1 MLGEI
6 FYWIFNMSIAAAICG
21 LPVIFIRMIKKIPRR
36 VTVWLWLIPFIRM
49 LLPVGIAGKY
59 GLMTFIS
66 QFTTKTVTVY
76 EPDEFFS
83 VSMMNHIMV
92 ADSYEPLTYKTD
104 LLADLFGVAC
114 WIWLVAGLALMIAF
128 FIIYAVTLD
137 ELSDA
142 RRLEGNVYISEKVTS
157 PALYGVLKPR
167 IILPAKYRENELKY
181 ILMHEK
187 AHARRGDNL
196 LRLLA
201 LVTVCVHWFNPLAWL
216 FLKLLFADLELACD
230 EAVLRKCNPEQRKEY
245 AHTLLSAVERT
256 SVFASSFGGAKIRMR
271 VENIL
276 SYKKLSALS
285 AAGMVALLIAIAYI
299 LLTNAA

>member
-21 LPVIFIRMIKKIPRR
+21 LPVCLLRMIKKIPRR

-66 QFTTKTVTVY
+66 RFTTKTVTVY
-76 EPDEFFS
+76 ESDDYIWT
-83 VSMMNHIMV
+83 VMNHIM
-92 ADSYEPLTYKTD
+92 AAESYKPITYKTD
-104 LLADLFGVAC
+104 LLADLFAASA
-114 WIWLVAGLALMIAF
+114 WIWLVVGLALLIAF
-128 FIIYAVTLD
+128 FIICLVTLG
-137 ELSDA
+137 ELRDA
-142 RRLEGNVYISEKVTS
+142 RHFEGNVYISEKVTS
-157 PALYGVLKPR
+157 PALYGVICPR
-167 IILPAKYRENELKY
+167 IILPKEYSANELKY
-181 ILMHEK
+181 ILMHER

-196 LRLLA
+196 VRLLA

-230 EAVLRKCNPEQRKEY
+230 EAVLRRCNAEQRKEY

-256 SVFASSFGGAKIRMR
+256 SVFASTFGGEKIRLR

-276 SYKKLSALS
+276 SYKKLSAIS

>member
-6 FYWIFNMSIAAAICG
+6 FYWIFNMSIAVAICG
-21 LPVIFIRMIKKIPRR
+21 VPVIFIRMIKKIPRR
-36 VTVWLWLIPFIRM
+36 VSVILWLIPYIRM
-49 LLPVGIAGKY
+49 VLPVGIAGKY

-66 QFTTKTVTVY
+66 RFTTKTVTVY
-76 EPDEFFS
+76 ESDDLRWTIT
-83 VSMMNHIMV
+83 NHVMG
-92 ADSYEPLTYKTD
+92 AESYAPLTYKTD
-104 LLADLFGVAC
+104 LLEDLFSAAA
-114 WIWLVAGLALMIAF
+114 WIWLVVGLALLIAF
-128 FIIYAVTLD
+128 FIIYAVTLG
-137 ELSDA
+137 ELRDA
-142 RRLEGNVYISEKVTS
+142 RHIEGNIYTSEKVTS
-157 PALYGVLKPR
+157 PALYGVICPR
-167 IILPAKYRENELKY
+167 IILPKEYAEGELKY
-181 ILMHEK
+181 ILMHER

-196 LRLLA
+196 VRSLA

-230 EAVLRKCNPEQRKEY
+230 EAVLGKCDSAQRKEY

-256 SVFASSFGGAKIRMR
+256 SVFASSFGGAKIRLR

-285 AAGMVALLIAIAYI
+285 AAGMAALLIAIAYI

>member
-6 FYWIFNMSIAAAICG
+6 FYWIFNMSIAASICG
-21 LPVIFIRMIKKIPRR
+21 LPVCLFRMIKKIPRR

-76 EPDEFFS
+76 DGVFYYWTA
-83 VSMMNHIMV
+83 MNHMMA

-128 FIIYAVTLD
+128 FIIYAVTLG

-167 IILPAKYRENELKY
+167 IILPAEYRENELKY
-181 ILMHEK
+181 ILMHER

-196 LRLLA
+196 VRLLA

-285 AAGMVALLIAIAYI
+285 AAGMAALLIAIAYI

>member
-66 QFTTKTVTVY
+66 RFTTKTVTVY
-76 EPDEFFS
+76 DGDFYYWTI
-83 VSMMNHIMV
+83 MNHMMA

-114 WIWLVAGLALMIAF
+114 WIWFVAGLALMIAF
-128 FIIYAVTLD
+128 FIIYAVTLG

-142 RRLEGNVYISEKVTS
+142 RRLEGNVFVSEKVTS

-167 IILPAKYRENELKY
+167 IILPVGYRENELKY
-181 ILMHEK
+181 ILMHER

-196 LRLLA
+196 VRLLA

-230 EAVLRKCNPEQRKEY
+230 ETVLRKCNSEQRKEY
-245 AHTLLSAVERT
+245 AHALLSAVERT
-256 SVFASSFGGAKIRMR
+256 SVFASSFGGAKIRLR

-285 AAGMVALLIAIAYI
+285 AVGMAVLLIAIAYI

>member
-21 LPVIFIRMIKKIPRR
+21 LPVILIRMIKKIPRR

-49 LLPVGIAGKY
+49 LMPVGIAGKY

-66 QFTTKTVTVY
+66 RFTTKTVTVY
-76 EPDEFFS
+76 EPDEFFR
-83 VSMMNHIMV
+83 VSMMNHMMA
-92 ADSYEPLTYKTD
+92 ADSYAPLTYKTD

-114 WIWLVAGLALMIAF
+114 WIWLVVGLALMIAF
-128 FIIYAVTLD
+128 FIIYAVTLG
-137 ELSDA
+137 ELRDA
-142 RRLEGNVYISEKVTS
+142 QHIEENIYISDKVTS
-157 PALYGVLKPR
+157 PALYGVLNSR
-167 IILPAKYRENELKY
+167 IILPKEYPADELKY
-181 ILMHEK
+181 ILMHER
-187 AHARRGDNL
+187 AHAQRGDNL
-196 LRLLA
+196 VRLLA
-201 LVTVCVHWFNPLAWL
+201 LVTVCVHWFNPLVWL
-216 FLKLLFADLELACD
+216 FLKLLFSDLELACD
-230 EAVLRKCNPEQRKEY
+230 EAVLRKCTAEQRKEY

-256 SVFASSFGGAKIRMR
+256 SVFASSFGGAKIRLR

-285 AAGMVALLIAIAYI
+285 AAGMIALLIAIAYI

>member
-21 LPVIFIRMIKKIPRR
+21 LPVIFIRMIKKLPRR
-36 VTVWLWLIPFIRM
+36 VSIWLWLIPFIRM

-66 QFTTKTVTVY
+66 RFTTKTVTVY
-76 EPDEFFS
+76 ESEEHFIWTA
-83 VSMMNHIMV
+83 MNHIM
-92 ADSYEPLTYKTD
+92 AAESYKPITYKTD
-104 LLADLFGVAC
+104 LLEGLFDTAS
-114 WIWLVAGLALMIAF
+114 WIWIVVGLALLIAF
-128 FIIYAVTLD
+128 FIIYAVTLG

-142 RRLEGNVYISEKVTS
+142 RPLEGNVFVSEKVTS
-157 PALYGVLKPR
+157 PALYGVLNPR
-167 IILPAKYRENELKY
+167 IILPVEYREGEHKY
-181 ILMHEK
+181 ILMHER

-196 LRLLA
+196 VRLLA
-201 LVTVCVHWFNPLAWL
+201 LVTVCVHWFNPFAWL

-230 EAVLRKCNPEQRKEY
+230 EAVLRKCNSEQRKEY

-285 AAGMVALLIAIAYI
+285 AAGMIALLIAIAYI

>member
-21 LPVIFIRMIKKIPRR
+21 LPILLIRMIKKIPRR
-36 VTVWLWLIPFIRM
+36 VSVFLWLIPVIRM

-66 QFTTKTVTVY
+66 RFTTKTVTVFEVDDFILTATNCIMAADGY
-76 EPDEFFS
+76 EP
-83 VSMMNHIMV
+83 I
-92 ADSYEPLTYKTD
+92 TYKTD
-104 LLADLFGVAC
+104 LLEGLFGAAS
-114 WIWLVAGLALMIAF
+114 WIWLVIGLALLIAF
-128 FIIYAVTLD
+128 LIIYTVTLG

-157 PALYGVLKPR
+157 PALYGIIKPR
-167 IILPAKYRENELKY
+167 IILPAEYRERELKY
-181 ILMHEK
+181 ILMHER

-196 LRLLA
+196 VRLLA

-216 FLKLLFADLELACD
+216 FLRLLFADLELACD
-230 EAVLRKCNPEQRKEY
+230 EAVLKKCNADQRKEY
-245 AHTLLSAVERT
+245 AHTILSAVERT
-256 SVFASSFGGAKIRMR
+256 SVFASSFGGAKIRLR

-276 SYKKLSALS
+276 SYKKLSAIS
-285 AAGMVALLIAIAYI
+285 AAGMAALLIAIAYI

>member
-21 LPVIFIRMIKKIPRR
+21 LPILFIRMIKKIPRR
-36 VTVWLWLIPFIRM
+36 VSIFLWLIPFIRM

-66 QFTTKTVTVY
+66 RFTTKTVTVC
-76 EPDEFFS
+76 EWDDIIWTS
-83 VSMMNHIMV
+83 MNHIMA
-92 ADSYEPLTYKTD
+92 ADGYEPITYKTD
-104 LLADLFGVAC
+104 LLEGLFGAAS
-114 WIWLVAGLALMIAF
+114 WIWLVVGLALLIAF
-128 FIIYAVTLD
+128 LILYTVTLS

-157 PALYGVLKPR
+157 PALYGIIKPR
-167 IILPAKYRENELKY
+167 IILPAEYREGELNY
-181 ILMHEK
+181 ILMHERT
-187 AHARRGDNL
+187 HARRGDNL
-196 LRLLA
+196 IRLLA
-201 LVTVCVHWFNPLAWL
+201 LVTVCVHWFNPLAWI

-230 EAVLRKCNPEQRKEY
+230 GAVLKKCNAEQRKEY
-245 AHTLLSAVERT
+245 AHTILSAVERT
-256 SVFASSFGGAKIRMR
+256 SVFASSFGGAKIRLR

-276 SYKKLSALS
+276 SYKKLSAIS

-299 LLTNAA
+299 LLTNAT

>member
-76 EPDEFFS
+76 DGEFYYLTA
-83 VSMMNHIMV
+83 MNHMMA
-92 ADSYEPLTYKTD
+92 ADSYEPFTYKTD

-128 FIIYAVTLD
+128 FIIYAVTLG

-142 RRLEGNVYISEKVTS
+142 CRLEGNVYISEKVTS

-167 IILPAKYRENELKY
+167 IIFPAKYRENELKY
-181 ILMHEK
+181 ILMHERT
-187 AHARRGDNL
+187 HARRGDNL
-196 LRLLA
+196 VRLLA

>member
-1 MLGEI
+1 MLGET

-21 LPVIFIRMIKKIPRR
+21 LPVILIRMIKKIPRR

-76 EPDEFFS
+76 DGEFYYLTA
-83 VSMMNHIMV
+83 MNHMMA

-128 FIIYAVTLD
+128 FIIYAVTLG

-142 RRLEGNVYISEKVTS
+142 HLLEGNVYISEKVTS

-167 IILPAKYRENELKY
+167 IFLPAKYRENELKY
-181 ILMHEK
+181 ILMHERT
-187 AHARRGDNL
+187 HARRGDNL
-196 LRLLA
+196 VRLLA

-245 AHTLLSAVERT
+245 AHTLLSSVERT

>member
-21 LPVIFIRMIKKIPRR
+21 LPVILIRMIKKIPRR

-49 LLPVGIAGKY
+49 FLPVGIAGKY

-76 EPDEFFS
+76 DGEFYYLTA
-83 VSMMNHIMV
+83 MNHMMA

-114 WIWLVAGLALMIAF
+114 WIWLVVGLALMIAF
-128 FIIYAVTLD
+128 FIIYAVTLG

-181 ILMHEK
+181 ILMHERT
-187 AHARRGDNL
+187 HARHGDNL

-285 AAGMVALLIAIAYI
+285 ATGMVALLIAIAYI

>member
-1 MLGEI
+1 MLGEM
-6 FYWIFNMSIAAAICG
+6 FYWIFNMSIAAVICG
-21 LPVIFIRMIKKIPRR
+21 LPVLLIRMIKKIPHR

-66 QFTTKTVTVY
+66 RFTTKTVTVY
-76 EPDEFFS
+76 EPDEFFR
-83 VSMMNHIMV
+83 VSMMNHMMA
-92 ADSYEPLTYKTD
+92 ADSYAPFTYKTD

-114 WIWLVAGLALMIAF
+114 WIWLVVGLALMIAF
-128 FIIYAVTLD
+128 FIIYAVTLG

-157 PALYGVLKPR
+157 PALYGVLNSR
-167 IILPAKYRENELKY
+167 IILPKEYPADELKF
-181 ILMHEK
+181 ILMHER
-187 AHARRGDNL
+187 AHARRGDNFV
-196 LRLLA
+196 RLLA

-216 FLKLLFADLELACD
+216 LLKLLFSDLELACD
-230 EAVLRKCNPEQRKEY
+230 EAVLRKCTAEQRKEY

-256 SVFASSFGGAKIRMR
+256 SVFASSFGGAKIRLR

-276 SYKKLSALS
+276 SYKKLSVLS
-285 AAGMVALLIAIAYI
+285 AAGMIALLIAIAYI

>member
-1 MLGEI
+1 MLGEM
-6 FYWIFNMSIAAAICG
+6 FYWIFNMSIAAVICG
-21 LPVIFIRMIKKIPRR
+21 LPVILIRMIKKIPRR

-49 LLPVGIAGKY
+49 FLPVGIAGKY

-76 EPDEFFS
+76 DGEFYYLTA
-83 VSMMNHIMV
+83 MNHMMA

-128 FIIYAVTLD
+128 FIIYAVTLG

-181 ILMHEK
+181 ILMHERT
-187 AHARRGDNL
+187 HARHGDNL

-256 SVFASSFGGAKIRMR
+256 SVFASSFGGAKIRLR

-285 AAGMVALLIAIAYI
+285 AAGMIALLIAIAYI

>member
-21 LPVIFIRMIKKIPRR
+21 LPIMLIRMIKKIPRR
-36 VTVWLWLIPFIRM
+36 VSVFLWLIPFIRM
-49 LLPVGIAGKY
+49 LIPVGIAGKY

-66 QFTTKTVTVY
+66 RFTTKTVTVFEVDDFILTATNCIMAVDGY
-76 EPDEFFS
+76 EP
-83 VSMMNHIMV
+83 I
-92 ADSYEPLTYKTD
+92 TYKTD
-104 LLADLFGVAC
+104 LLEGLFGAASWV
-114 WIWLVAGLALMIAF
+114 WLVVGLALLIAF
-128 FIIYAVTLD
+128 LILYTVTLG

-157 PALYGVLKPR
+157 PALYGVFRPR
-167 IILPAKYRENELKY
+167 IILPRKYQECELKY
-181 ILMHEK
+181 ILMHER
-187 AHARRGDNL
+187 AHARRGDNIV
-196 LRLLA
+196 RLLA

-230 EAVLRKCNPEQRKEY
+230 EAVLKKCNAEQRKEY
-245 AHTLLSAVERT
+245 AHTILSAVERT
-256 SVFASSFGGAKIRMR
+256 SVFASSFGGAKIRLR

-276 SYKKLSALS
+276 SYKKLSAIS
-285 AAGMVALLIAIAYI
+285 AAGMAALLIAIAYI

>member
-21 LPVIFIRMIKKIPRR
+21 LPVILIRMIKKIPRR

-49 LLPVGIAGKY
+49 FLPVGIAGKY
-59 GLMTFIS
+59 GLMSFIS

-76 EPDEFFS
+76 DGEFYYLTA
-83 VSMMNHIMV
+83 MNHMMA

-128 FIIYAVTLD
+128 FIIYAVTLG

-181 ILMHEK
+181 ILMHERT
-187 AHARRGDNL
+187 HARHGDNL

-285 AAGMVALLIAIAYI
+285 AAGMAALLVAIAYI

>member
-21 LPVIFIRMIKKIPRR
+21 LPVILIRMIKKIPRR

-76 EPDEFFS
+76 DGEFYYLTA
-83 VSMMNHIMV
+83 MNHMMAV
-92 ADSYEPLTYKTD
+92 DSYEPLTYKTD
-104 LLADLFGVAC
+104 ILADLFGVAC

-128 FIIYAVTLD
+128 FIIYAVTLG

-142 RRLEGNVYISEKVTS
+142 HLLEGNVYISEKVTS

-196 LRLLA
+196 VRLLA

-245 AHTLLSAVERT
+245 AHTLLSSVERT

>member
-6 FYWIFNMSIAAAICG
+6 FYWIFNMSIAAVICG
-21 LPVIFIRMIKKIPRR
+21 LPVILIRMIKKIPRR

-49 LLPVGIAGKY
+49 LMPVGIAGKY

-76 EPDEFFS
+76 DGEFYYWTA
-83 VSMMNHIMV
+83 MNHMMA
-92 ADSYEPLTYKTD
+92 ADSYAPLTYKTD
-104 LLADLFGVAC
+104 LLADLFGAAC

-128 FIIYAVTLD
+128 FIIYAVTLG

-181 ILMHEK
+181 ILMHERT
-187 AHARRGDNL
+187 HARHGDNL

-285 AAGMVALLIAIAYI
+285 AVGMIALLIAIAYI

>member
-21 LPVIFIRMIKKIPRR
+21 LPVLLIRMIKKIPRR

-49 LLPVGIAGKY
+49 FLPVGIAGKY
-59 GLMTFIS
+59 GLMSFIS

-76 EPDEFFS
+76 DGEFYYLTA
-83 VSMMNHIMV
+83 MNHMMA

-104 LLADLFGVAC
+104 LLADLFGVAS
-114 WIWLVAGLALMIAF
+114 WIWLVVGLALMIAF
-128 FIIYAVTLD
+128 FIIYAVTLG

-181 ILMHEK
+181 ILMHERT
-187 AHARRGDNL
+187 HARHGDNL

-256 SVFASSFGGAKIRMR
+256 SVFASSFGGAKIRLR

-285 AAGMVALLIAIAYI
+285 AAGMIALLIAIAYI

>member
-1 MLGEI
+1 MLGEM
-6 FYWIFNMSIAAAICG
+6 FYWIFNMSIAAVICG
-21 LPVIFIRMIKKIPRR
+21 LPVLLIRMIKKIPHR

-76 EPDEFFS
+76 DGEFYYWTA
-83 VSMMNHIMV
+83 MNHMMA
-92 ADSYEPLTYKTD
+92 ADSYAPLTYKTD

-128 FIIYAVTLD
+128 FIIYAVTLG

-181 ILMHEK
+181 ILMHER

-230 EAVLRKCNPEQRKEY
+230 EAVLRKCNAEQRKEY

-285 AAGMVALLIAIAYI
+285 ATGMVALLIAIAYI

>member
-21 LPVIFIRMIKKIPRR
+21 LPVVLIRMIKKIPRR
-36 VTVWLWLIPFIRM
+36 VSVFLWLIPFIRM

-66 QFTTKTVTVY
+66 RFTTKTVTVFEVDDFILTATNCIMAADGY
-76 EPDEFFS
+76 EP
-83 VSMMNHIMV
+83 I
-92 ADSYEPLTYKTD
+92 TYKTD
-104 LLADLFGVAC
+104 LLEGLFGVAS
-114 WIWLVAGLALMIAF
+114 WIWLVIGLAFLIAF
-128 FIIYAVTLD
+128 LIIYTVTLG

-142 RRLEGNVYISEKVTS
+142 RHVEGNIYISDKVTS
-157 PALYGVLKPR
+157 PALYGILKPR
-167 IILPAKYRENELKY
+167 IVLPTEYRECELKY
-181 ILMHEK
+181 ILMHER

-196 LRLLA
+196 VRLLA
-201 LVTVCVHWFNPLAWL
+201 LVTVCIHWFNPLAWL

-230 EAVLRKCNPEQRKEY
+230 ETVLKKCNAEQRKEY

-256 SVFASSFGGAKIRMR
+256 SVFASTFGGAKIRLR

-276 SYKKLSALS
+276 SYKKLSAIS
-285 AAGMVALLIAIAYI
+285 AAGLAVLLIAIAYI

>member
-1 MLGEI
+1 MFGEI

-21 LPVIFIRMIKKIPRR
+21 LPVCLLRMIKKIPRR

-49 LLPVGIAGKY
+49 LIPVGLAGKY

-76 EPDEFFS
+76 EWDDLIWTS
-83 VSMMNHIMV
+83 MNHIMA

-104 LLADLFGVAC
+104 LLADLFGVAA
-114 WIWLVAGLALMIAF
+114 WIWIVVGLALMIAF
-128 FIIYAVTLD
+128 FIIYAVTLG

-142 RRLEGNVYISEKVTS
+142 RLLEGNVYISEKVTS

-167 IILPAKYRENELKY
+167 IILPTEYRENELKY
-181 ILMHEK
+181 ILMHER

-196 LRLLA
+196 VRLLA

-230 EAVLRKCNPEQRKEY
+230 EAVLKKCNAEQRKEY

-285 AAGMVALLIAIAYI
+285 AVGMAALLIAIAYI

>member
-6 FYWIFNMSIAAAICG
+6 FYWIFNMSIAAVICG
-21 LPVIFIRMIKKIPRR
+21 LPVLLIRMIKKIPHR

-49 LLPVGIAGKY
+49 FLPVGIAGKY
-59 GLMTFIS
+59 GLMSFIS

-76 EPDEFFS
+76 DGEFYYLTA
-83 VSMMNHIMV
+83 MNHMMA

-104 LLADLFGVAC
+104 LLADLFGVAS
-114 WIWLVAGLALMIAF
+114 WIWLVVGLALMIAF
-128 FIIYAVTLD
+128 FIIYAVTLG

-142 RRLEGNVYISEKVTS
+142 RRIEGNVYISEKVTS

-167 IILPAKYRENELKY
+167 IILPAEYRENELKY
-181 ILMHEK
+181 ILMHERT
-187 AHARRGDNL
+187 HARRGDNL
-196 LRLLA
+196 VRLLA

-285 AAGMVALLIAIAYI
+285 AAGMIALLIAIAYI